1 VLLAVYTITDKT
13 NHRLYLNPIADFEF
27 GINAAIIRPENI
39 EPPLIK
45 GKLLEVKTAQCTVL
59 YKNICT
65 FTEELF
71 QLVLYG
77 VELTVTCLYLATLFW

>member
-1 VLLAVYTITDKT
+1 MYLRWSANRRLKLTPNKTWYPSVLHELVVRGSVDSWYSRHRVVLLAVYNMIDII

-45 GKLLEVKTAQCTVL
+45 GT
-59 YKNICT
+59 
-65 FTEELF
+65 
-71 QLVLYG
+71 
-77 VELTVTCLYLATLFW
+77 